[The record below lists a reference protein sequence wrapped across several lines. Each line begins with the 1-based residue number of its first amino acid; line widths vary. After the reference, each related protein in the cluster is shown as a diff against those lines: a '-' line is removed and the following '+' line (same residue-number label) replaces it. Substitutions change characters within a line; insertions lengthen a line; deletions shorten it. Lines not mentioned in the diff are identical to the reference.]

1 MTSHDQLAKNLFRNF
16 FSDFLR
22 LAAPD
27 VAAQLRLDGADFQ
40 DKQEFTDWPAGE
52 RREMDLLAAIPI
64 LDRDADGSET
74 HILIHIEIEAEARA
88 GMAERLWQYYMQ
100 LRLRHGRTVVPLL
113 VNLRGGKPGVHREE
127 LSEGFGEPATA
138 RFSYRAFSLSGCLS
152 EEYLSRPEPLA
163 WALAALMRP
172 GRWSRAEQKI
182 ECLRRIALADL
193 PTNDRF
199 LLGNWVETYL
209 QLDERDLAEYER
221 LRDLVVNTE
230 VRAMEMTWA
239 EKMEVEYTEKGV
251 QRGLQQGVAQGIAQG
266 VAQGVE
272 ALHRVV
278 LRLLSQR
285 FGAVPET
292 VQRKVEAIDSMDSLS
307 NLAAKV
313 LEAKSIDDMGL

>member
-1 MTSHDQLAKNLFRNF
+1 LTSHDQLAKNLFSTF

-22 LAAPD
+22 IAAPD

-52 RREMDLLAAIPI
+52 RREMDLLAAVPL
-64 LDRDADGSET
+64 LDREADGSET
-74 HILIHIEIEAEARA
+74 RILIHIEIEAEARA

-100 LRLRHGRTVVPLL
+100 LRLRHGRMVVPILA
-113 VNLRGGKPGVHREE
+113 NLRGGKPGAHREE
-127 LSEGFGEPATA
+127 LSEGFGEPPTA
-138 RFSYRAFSLSGCLS
+138 RFSYRALSLSGCLA

-182 ECLRRIALADL
+182 ECLRRIAAADL

-209 QLDERDLAEYER
+209 QLDERDLAEYES
-221 LRDLVVNTE
+221 LRGLLVNTE

-251 QRGLQQGVAQGIAQG
+251 RKGLQQGVAQG

-313 LEAKSIDDMGL
+313 LEVRSIDEMGL